1 MGTHMKTTVD
11 IADALL
17 SEARALAERE
27 DTTLKALL
35 DEGLRMLLKQRK
47 QRVRFRLRRASF
59 RGEGLQPE
67 VADASWNRLRE
78 LAYEDR
84 GA

>member
-1 MGTHMKTTVD
+1 MKTTVD

-35 DEGLRMLLKQRK
+35 DEGLRLLLKQRR
-47 QRVRFRLRRASF
+47 QPVRFRLRRATF
-59 RGEGLQPE
+59 RGQGLQPE
-67 VADASWNRLRE
+67 VANASWNRLRE

-84 GA
+84 GS